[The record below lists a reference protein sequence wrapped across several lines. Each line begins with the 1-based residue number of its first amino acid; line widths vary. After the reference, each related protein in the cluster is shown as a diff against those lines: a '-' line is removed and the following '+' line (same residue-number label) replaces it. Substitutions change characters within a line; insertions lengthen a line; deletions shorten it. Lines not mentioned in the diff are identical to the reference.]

1 MNLKALV
8 PLLVALTLGGV
19 AAKLGRDMMVKGRA
33 ANVAAAKAERWV
45 AAKEDIAPGA
55 TIRDTDLELKDLPPG
70 DAPTLAFHS
79 AAQVIGRVVT
89 SQVIKGQPI
98 VEQLL
103 APKGALGGAQAM
115 IPPGMRAVTLEV
127 NEYSGVAGLLIPGS
141 HVDVVQTMRGKGDE
155 TALKAK
161 TIVEN
166 LTVIAVGRRT
176 GTVAPANPNGG
187 GGDELAKSVT
197 VLATAEQAEVID
209 LASHMGSPRLVLR
222 NVGDDKRGSG
232 KGVTVAALRGEDEP
246 SAQPPIADGGK
257 TTEPVAEPV
266 KADAPKPEAPPFR
279 EIEVIRGGAS
289 TTVKV
294 PVPAAGPVVDI
305 KDKLLGDR

>member
-8 PLLVALTLGGV
+8 PLLVALTLGGI

-33 ANVAAAKAERWV
+33 ANAAATKAERWV
-45 AAKEDIAPGA
+45 TAKEDIAPGT
-55 TIRDTDLELKDLPPG
+55 TIRDTDLELKDLPAG
-70 DAPTLAFHS
+70 DAPANAFHS
-79 AAQVIGRVVT
+79 PAQVLGRVVT

-103 APKGALGGAQAM
+103 APRGALGGAQAM

-141 HVDVVQTMRGKGDE
+141 HVDVVQTIRGKGDE

-176 GTVAPANPNGG
+176 GTVTPANPNGG
-187 GGDELAKSVT
+187 GGGEELAKSVT
-197 VLATAEQAEVID
+197 LLATAEQAEVID

-232 KGVTVAALRGEDEP
+232 RGVTVAALRGEDEP
-246 SAQPPIADGGK
+246 SAVPTGDAK
-257 TTEPVAEPV
+257 TPEPVVEPV
-266 KADAPKPEAPPFR
+266 KAEPPRADASPFR

-294 PVPAAGPVVDI
+294 PAPAVGPVVDI